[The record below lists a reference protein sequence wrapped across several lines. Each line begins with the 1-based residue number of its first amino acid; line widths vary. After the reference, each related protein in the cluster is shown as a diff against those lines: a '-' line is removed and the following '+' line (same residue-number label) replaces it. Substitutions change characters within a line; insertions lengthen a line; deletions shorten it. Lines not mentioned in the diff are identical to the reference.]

1 MAIKMAT
8 GLSSEKL
15 GVNKYNIPSL
25 AAGKKKRT
33 SNDAIQQK
41 EKTEKKE
48 RRSQVLRHLWKW
60 FAAAVLFLATGLE
73 RDNASLL
80 LCAALMVACAILSM
94 MQRWNLR

>member
-1 MAIKMAT
+1 MK
-8 GLSSEKL
+8 GRRPV
-15 GVNKYNIPSL
+15 GPL
-25 AAGKKKRT
+25 AVGAM
-33 SNDAIQQK
+33 
-41 EKTEKKE
+41 
-48 RRSQVLRHLWKW
+48 